1 MPTTQLQYL
10 TDELN
15 KLREQKLYQKLR
27 VLETEQLPVSR
38 FDGREVINLSSNN
51 YLGLTTHPK
60 LRARALEAIEKWGV
74 GSGAVRT
81 IAGTMA
87 IHMELE
93 EKIARFKHVEAS
105 VVFQS
110 GFTANAGTVQ
120 AILGREDIIVSD
132 QLNHASIIDG
142 CRLSRAEIKVFP
154 HKDIEACENILR
166 EIEGRKCRKL
176 LVTDGVFSMDGDIAP
191 LPQLVE
197 LAEKYGC
204 IMMIDDAHASG
215 VLGRNGRGTVDH
227 FNLHGRVDIQVG
239 TLSKAIGALGGYIC
253 STRDTIE
260 FLYHRAR
267 PFLFSTSHPPS
278 VAATCLA
285 AFEVLEE
292 EPQLIDRLWANTK
305 FFKEGSEEA
314 RVQHRRER
322 NAHHAR
328 HRGRRRSG
336 SRVLAPAFCRRR
348 VCPEPRLPH
357 RPGRQSPHPHH
368 RHRHAHPGRID
379 SRARDSGKRWKEV
392 EDYLVRSV
400 DKHPTHPRRG
410 LGEGRTA
417 RPYAKNSRRA
427 LERRMICASSPTP
440 IVGPGLAPA
449 FCDRAYAG
457 GPPEAGQAPALQN
470 RCGLSRIR
478 RSKALRGLRRGNY
491 VHVFQRLVA
500 GVDDVVPRCGRNVDE
515 HRRLN
520 GAPGLALEA
529 GLAPAAQDHQRLL
542 VLAGGVPADRS
553 SRLQPHE
560 AAAHPGGLRRPLK
573 QRAISLRAF
582 KRQRLRL
589 WGVHL
594 G

>member
-1 MPTTQLQYL
+1 MPKAQLQYL
-10 TDELN
+10 TEELN

-87 IHMELE
+87 VHMELE
-93 EKIARFKHVEAS
+93 EKIAKFKHVEAS

-154 HKDIEACENILR
+154 HKDIEACETILKGL
-166 EIEGRKCRKL
+166 EGRPCRKL
-176 LVTDGVFSMDGDIAP
+176 LITDGVFSMEGDIAP

-227 FNLHGRVDIQVG
+227 YNLHGRVDIQVG

-292 EPQLIDRLWANTK
+292 EPQLIDRLWANTN
-305 FFKEGSEEA
+305 FFKEGLKKLGFNTGVSETPITPVMVGDAALAHEFSRQLFAAGVFAQGIGFPTVPEGKA
-314 RVQHRRER
+314 RIRTIVT
-322 NAHHAR
+322 A
-328 HRGRRRSG
+328 
-336 SRVLAPAFCRRR
+336 
-348 VCPEPRLPH
+348 
-357 RPGRQSPHPHH
+357 
-368 RHRHAHPGRID
+368 
-379 SRARDSGKRWKEV
+379 
-392 EDYLVRSV
+392 
-400 DKHPTHPRRG
+400 THTQEE
-410 LGEGRTA
+410 LT
-417 RPYAKNSRRA
+417 RA
-427 LERRMICASSPTP
+427 LEILER
-440 IVGPGLAPA
+440 VG
-449 FCDRAYAG
+449 
-457 GPPEAGQAPALQN
+457 
-470 RCGLSRIR
+470 
-478 RSKALRGLRRGNY
+478 KK
-491 VHVFQRLVA
+491 
-500 GVDDVVPRCGRNVDE
+500 
-515 HRRLN
+515 
-520 GAPGLALEA
+520 
-529 GLAPAAQDHQRLL
+529 
-542 VLAGGVPADRS
+542 
-553 SRLQPHE
+553 
-560 AAAHPGGLRRPLK
+560 LK
-573 QRAISLRAF
+573 II
-582 KRQRLRL
+582 
-589 WGVHL
+589 
-594 G
+594 